1 MTSQMYFSKKD
12 NSFYSGELHD
22 DYVLAGTWPDD
33 AAEISEELY
42 QSLLAGQL
50 NGKVITSDSDGN
62 PVLADPVIDWNA
74 RAESQRQN
82 LLTAADDTIADW
94 RTELQLDVIS
104 DDDKAS
110 LIKWMAY
117 IKALKRL
124 DLTSVTDE
132 AGYNAIEW
140 PDKPE

>member
-1 MTSQMYFSKKD
+1 MASQIYFSSKD
-12 NSFYSGELHD
+12 NSFYPD
-22 DYVLAGTWPDD
+22 DLRSDYELAGTWPDD
-33 AAEISEELY
+33 AAEISEKLY

-50 NGKVITSDSDGN
+50 NGKEITSDSNGN
-62 PVLADPVIDWNA
+62 PILTDPIIDWSQK
-74 RAESQRQN
+74 AESQRQN

-104 DDDKAS
+104 EDDKAS

-117 IKALKRL
+117 IKALKAL
-124 DLTSVTDE
+124 DFSGVMDE
-132 AGYNAIEW
+132 AGYKAIEW